1 MNYLI
6 SSRYVS
12 KHLGELI
19 LIKFSKYFKLS
30 TGFCHFSLWKKK
42 LCDNTFELLDD
53 LETHLEMSFNFELY
67 VFKLMK
73 TMRHISLFSVC
84 LYFLIVIR
92 CLKVNFVFTV
102 LL

>member
-6 SSRYVS
+6 SSLYVS

-19 LIKFSKYFKLS
+19 LIKFSKYIKLS

-53 LETHLEMSFNFELY
+53 LETHLEMSFNFEL
-67 VFKLMK
+67 M
-73 TMRHISLFSVC
+73 
-84 LYFLIVIR
+84 FL
-92 CLKVNFVFTV
+92 N
-102 LL
+102 